1 MTGMSEKRIME
12 LSDLLAR
19 KQISQAN
26 LKREKGSASEIVR
39 LEAEIVSLK
48 REINQELLQLSKEAV
63 DELDVETDDTQRNR

>member
-1 MTGMSEKRIME
+1 MSEKRIHE
-12 LSDLLAR
+12 LCDLLAR

-48 REINQELLQLSKEAV
+48 REINQELFQLSKEAV
-63 DELDVETDDTQRNR
+63 AELDVETDDTQRNR

>member
-1 MTGMSEKRIME
+1 MSEKRIME

-26 LKREKGSASEIVR
+26 HKREKGSASGIVR

>member
-1 MTGMSEKRIME
+1 MSEKRIME

>member
-1 MTGMSEKRIME
+1 MSEKRIME

-19 KQISQAN
+19 MQISQAN
-26 LKREKGSASEIVR
+26 LKREKGSASGIVR

>member
-1 MTGMSEKRIME
+1 MSEKRIVE

-39 LEAEIVSLK
+39 LDAEIVSLK
-48 REINQELLQLSKEAV
+48 REINKELFQLSKEASA
-63 DELDVETDDTQRNR
+63 ELDVETDDTQRNR

>member
-1 MTGMSEKRIME
+1 MSEKRIME

-26 LKREKGSASEIVR
+26 LKREKGSASGIVR